1 MSVRRRRVWRCDQF
15 RDQFVTEQDR
25 LPGAIDHDNRDMR
38 HLTAIRLASAGNIGK
53 EWSSNLCHLAVA
65 PPVSGPELASRV
77 STLTL

>member
-1 MSVRRRRVWRCDQF
+1 
-15 RDQFVTEQDR
+15 
-25 LPGAIDHDNRDMR
+25 MR

-65 PPVSGPELASRV
+65 PLVSGPELASRV